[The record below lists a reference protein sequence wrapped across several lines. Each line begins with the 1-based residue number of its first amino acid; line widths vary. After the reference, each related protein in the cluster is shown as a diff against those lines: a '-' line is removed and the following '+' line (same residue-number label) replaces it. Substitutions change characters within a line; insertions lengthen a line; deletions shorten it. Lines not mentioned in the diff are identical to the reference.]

1 MSGDLLE
8 AAFVDGSRG
17 RLFVL
22 LRGPASAT
30 SAVLIV
36 PPFAEEMNKAR
47 RTITDTT
54 RELARR
60 GTASICVDLFGTGD
74 SEGDFAQTSWEGW
87 IDDLATAEEW
97 CRRSHGLQV
106 TGILA
111 ARLSC
116 ALAAAYAARRQ
127 QPLDRW
133 VFWQPVL
140 DGTRYMDQFLRLK
153 LAASM
158 FGDGPKRTVADLRRE
173 IGQSGTLEIAGY
185 ALSADLLAEIDR
197 VRLERID
204 ARWPLHWFELVRDAG
219 DSVPVPTARLIEK
232 LRSDG
237 CDVQLRTIASDP
249 IWTSTE
255 IVVSAE
261 LATATAQALHP

>member
-1 MSGDLLE
+1 LNSELLK

-22 LRGPASAT
+22 LRGPVDAT

-47 RTITDTT
+47 RMITDTG

-74 SEGDFAQTSWEGW
+74 SEGDFTQTSWEGW
-87 IDDLATAEEW
+87 IDDLAAVEEW
-97 CRRSHGLQV
+97 CHRSQGLPI
-106 TGILA
+106 TGVLA
-111 ARLSC
+111 ARLGC
-116 ALAAAYAARRQ
+116 ALAAAYAARRK
-127 QPLDRW
+127 QPLERW

-158 FGDGPKRTVADLRRE
+158 LGEGPKRTVADLRRE

-197 VRLERID
+197 VRLERVD
-204 ARWPLHWFELVRDAG
+204 ARWPLHWFELVRDAAAPI
-219 DSVPVPTARLIEK
+219 PVPAAKVIERL
-232 LRSDG
+232 RRDG
-237 CDVQLRTIASDP
+237 CDVQLRTIACDP

-255 IVVSAE
+255 IVVSAA
-261 LATATAQALHP
+261 LAAATAGALHP